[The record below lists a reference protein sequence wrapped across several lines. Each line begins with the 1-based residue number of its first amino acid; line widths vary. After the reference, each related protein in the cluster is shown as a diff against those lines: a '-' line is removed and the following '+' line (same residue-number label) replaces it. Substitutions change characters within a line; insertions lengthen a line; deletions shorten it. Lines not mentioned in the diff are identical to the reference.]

1 MPGPVIVLL
10 LVLALPAPGD
20 DDLGGGSSS
29 QFPVLLGLDGRGRP
43 SPHVRTGLFLT
54 CHVSLDDH
62 LRIES
67 SYSYRAKTATRDG
80 MLKVSDSP
88 GIFVRAVC
96 VLCVA
101 LICVMGTVHATHSH
115 PENSTTSHHSC
126 SICATAHVGLNTQT
140 VVSTPV
146 IVTAALA
153 SPVAAVSLIF
163 RPTSTQFI
171 RPPPAL

>member
-1 MPGPVIVLL
+1 MAIDEWRRERQFQLSIQFQPSTIVRKIPTPAIVLL
-10 LVLALPAPGD
+10 LIPVSGL
-20 DDLGGGSSS
+20 
-29 QFPVLLGLDGRGRP
+29 QQIVNFPTP
-43 SPHVRTGLFLT
+43 
-54 CHVSLDDH
+54 VSADDH

-67 SYSYRAKTATRDG
+67 SYSYRAETATRDG

-88 GIFVRAVC
+88 GIFVRAAC

-101 LICVMGTVHATHSH
+101 LMCVMGTVQATHSH

-163 RPTSTQFI
+163 RPSTTQFI